1 MIELPLAF
9 GNVTLAGLVLLASAL
24 LLWLLIEAGL
34 KFVYYTLAMDTE
46 DAPEFKMKNPL
57 SCLYYKCRRKFG
69 TCNNLRCIE
78 GRWYV
83 IETSTIWKDEKA
95 FDEEGR
101 DCWRVRG
108 SYLKAH
114 AKSYGTK
121 EEAKMH
127 CKYEEDA
134 IAQTNYLLLF
144 KLLVGSLTV
153 DTFILL
159 LGLSFLPTV
168 IGATLVSTIFC
179 VRTLAKKFYSGM
191 KNHSERIEI
200 NKSDIQDLKDFKE
213 KFDE

>member
-1 MIELPLAF
+1 MIELPLVF
-9 GNVTLAGLVLLASAL
+9 GNITLAGLVLLVSML

-83 IETSTIWKDEKA
+83 IETSTICKDEKA
-95 FDEEGR
+95 FDEEGEY
-101 DCWRVRG
+101 CWRVRG
-108 SYLKAH
+108 DYLKAST
-114 AKSYGTK
+114 KSYGTK

-127 CKYEEDA
+127 CKYEEDV
-134 IAQTNYLLLF
+134 IVPTNSLIF
-144 KLLVGSLTV
+144 KLLLGFLTADV
-153 DTFILL
+153 FIFL

-168 IGATLVSTIFC
+168 IGAALASTIFC
-179 VRTLAKKFYSGM
+179 VRTLAKKFYTGM
-191 KNHSERIEI
+191 KNHNERIDT